1 MSKRCMAPKKRA
13 ENTWNAYQRNC
24 RNPNMS
30 NADVAADY
38 NRRKAVFREM
48 LINCKECV
56 TREEL
61 NVLHEKLT
69 NQMEKRSKT
78 PKTQQ

>member
-1 MSKRCMAPKKRA
+1 MAPKKRA

-30 NADVAADY
+30 NAAVAADY

-48 LINCKECV
+48 LINC
-56 TREEL
+56 REGATIADM
-61 NVLHEKLT
+61 NAMREKLT
-69 NQMEKRSKT
+69 RLMEDCSK
-78 PKTQQ
+78 